1 MRDRAPIFI
10 ALCDLLLCVLA
21 VVICSVAASK
31 AKTDGVKP
39 KAEIL
44 ISADWPLADDVDVD
58 LWVVG
63 PERKPVFY
71 GSRQVGCADL
81 DRDSLGF
88 STSKITMSDGTVG
101 QQDSNKET
109 ISIRCLNPG
118 RYDVAINYYAQ
129 HSFAGGSVPVH
140 VDITSLNPTVKS
152 VAVKD
157 ASLDHVGQT
166 INMLSFDLD
175 KDGNITLAD
184 PPLEPVTQTFA
195 QKSSP

>member
-1 MRDRAPIFI
+1 MRDRAPIFL
-10 ALCDLLLCVLA
+10 ALSDLLLCVLA

-39 KAEIL
+39 MAEIL

-118 RYDVAINYYAQ
+118 RYDVAINYYSQ
-129 HSFAGGSVPVH
+129 YSFAGGSVPVH

-152 VAVKD
+152 MAVKD

-175 KDGNITLAD
+175 KDGNIQLVD
-184 PPLEPVTQTFA
+184 PPLTPLTQAFA